1 MSGNTRAASRT
12 AWAKLPP
19 VPAGCNGSRRIPRRA
34 VQSAPLSKPPITIRC
49 ECGEKRDVAYGDRW
63 QCETCGR
70 TWNTQQIPAEEYEGL
85 LRRVRRHKLEA
96 IGTIAV
102 GAAILV
108 PLIVF
113 VDPSVIFL
121 VPLVMVGWLF
131 LFLPAWRR
139 RYHATARGAPRW
151 ELHPE

>member
-1 MSGNTRAASRT
+1 MS
-12 AWAKLPP
+12 L
-19 VPAGCNGSRRIPRRA
+19 
-34 VQSAPLSKPPITIRC
+34 QSAQLSKPPITITC

-63 QCETCGR
+63 RCETCGR
-70 TWNTQQIPAEEYEGL
+70 TWNTQQIPAEEYAGL

-96 IGTIAV
+96 IGTMAI

-108 PLIVF
+108 PLIAF

-121 VPLVMVGWLF
+121 IPLLMVGWLF
-131 LFLPAWRR
+131 VFLPAWRR
-139 RYHATARGAPRW
+139 RYRATARGAPRW